1 MAKTNVKDMTKGSIY
16 KVIIAFAIPLFFSN
30 LFQQLYNAV
39 DSLIVG
45 QFLGK
50 NPLAAVS
57 SSGNLISLFV
67 SFFVGTASGIGVLI
81 AKFFGEKNIKNMRK
95 VIHTGIALGLVCSLI
110 LTIIGILLA
119 PVLLKL
125 MNTDADVLPE
135 SVKYFK
141 FYFAGVTGMV
151 MYNIFAGILNSL
163 GNSKRTLLY
172 LIISSILNISLDLL
186 FIGVFKMGVEGA
198 AIATSISQIL
208 SALLCFFFLIKKGT
222 IYQVK
227 LKEIKFDGKI
237 LMQIIKFGVPAGVQ
251 NSVVSL
257 ANVVVQSN
265 INIFGNN
272 AMAGNGAYVKIE
284 GFAFLP
290 INCFSLALTT
300 FVGQNLGARQ
310 YERAKK
316 GSLFGILCSTV
327 LAEIIG
333 ICVALFMPYLAKLF
347 SADPEVVE
355 LATRQARI
363 EGWFYFLLA
372 YSYSIAAICRGA
384 GKALI
389 PMIIMLSVWCGFR
402 VLYIEIAMALSEN
415 IMLIYIAYPLTW
427 GISTIIYFIYY
438 TFSDWVHGF
447 EKKKKIDYYKH

>member
-1 MAKTNVKDMTKGSIY
+1 MANIKDMTKGSIY
-16 KVIIAFAIPLFFSN
+16 KVIIAFAVPLFFSN

-81 AKFFGEKNIKNMRK
+81 AKFFGEKNIKSMRK
-95 VIHTGIALGLVCSLI
+95 VIHTGIALGLVCSLL
-110 LTIIGILLA
+110 LTAIGIIFA
-119 PVLLKL
+119 PYLLKL
-125 MNTDADVLPE
+125 MNTDVEVLPE
-135 SVKYFK
+135 SIKYFTY
-141 FYFAGVTGMV
+141 YFAGVVGMV
-151 MYNIFAGILNSL
+151 MYNIFAGILNAL

-172 LIISSILNISLDLL
+172 LIISSVLNVLLDLL
-186 FIGVFKMGVEGA
+186 FIGALKTGVEGA
-198 AIATSISQIL
+198 AIATSISQIF
-208 SALLCFFFLIKKGT
+208 SATLCFTFLLKKGT

-227 LKEIKFDGKI
+227 IKELKFDWKI
-237 LMQIIKFGVPAGVQ
+237 LVQIIKFGVPAGVQ

-290 INCFSLALTT
+290 INCFALALTT
-300 FVGQNLGARQ
+300 FVSQNLGAKK
-310 YERAKK
+310 YDRAKK
-316 GSLFGILCSTV
+316 GSMFGIICATV
-327 LAEIIG
+327 IAEIIG
-333 ICVALFMPYLAKLF
+333 IITATCMPYLAKLF
-347 SADPEVVE
+347 SSDPEVIE
-355 LATRQARI
+355 LATKQAKI

-372 YSYSIAAICRGA
+372 YSYSVAAICRGS

-402 VLYIEIAMALSEN
+402 VVYIETAMHFSEN
-415 IMLIYIAYPLTW
+415 ITLIYIAYPLTW
-427 GISTIIYFIYY
+427 GISSIIYFIYY

-447 EKKKKIDYYKH
+447 EKKKKLDYYKH

>member
-1 MAKTNVKDMTKGSIY
+1 M
-16 KVIIAFAIPLFFSN
+16 
-30 LFQQLYNAV
+30 
-39 DSLIVG
+39 
-45 QFLGK
+45 
-50 NPLAAVS
+50 
-57 SSGNLISLFV
+57 
-67 SFFVGTASGIGVLI
+67 LI
-81 AKFFGEKNIKNMRK
+81 AKFYGEKNIKSMRK
-95 VIHTGIALGLVCSLI
+95 VIHTGIALGLVCSVI
-110 LTIIGILLA
+110 LTIIGIIFA
-119 PVLLKL
+119 PMLLKV
-125 MNTDADVLPE
+125 MNTDASVLPE
-135 SVKYFK
+135 SVKYFT

-172 LIISSILNISLDLL
+172 LILSSVLNIGLDLL
-186 FIGVFKMGVEGA
+186 FIGAFKTGVEGA
-198 AIATSISQIL
+198 AIATSISQLL
-208 SALLCFFFLIKKGT
+208 SAFLCFLFLLKKGT

-227 LKEIKFDGKI
+227 IKEIKFDKRI
-237 LMQIIKFGVPAGVQ
+237 LIQIIKFGVPAGVQ

-310 YERAKK
+310 YDRAKK
-316 GSLFGILCSTV
+316 GSIFGIACSTII
-327 LAEIIG
+327 AEIIG
-333 ICVALFMPYLAKLF
+333 ICVALFMPVLAKLF
-347 SADPEVVE
+347 SADPEVID
-355 LATRQARI
+355 LATKQAKV

-372 YSYSIAAICRGA
+372 FSYSIAAICRGA
-384 GKALI
+384 GKPFI
-389 PMIIMLSVWCGFR
+389 PMIIMLAVWCGFR
-402 VLYIEIAMALSEN
+402 VAYIEIAMALSEN

-427 GISTIIYFIYY
+427 GISAIIYFIYY

-447 EKKKKIDYYKH
+447 EKKQKLDYYKH

>member
-81 AKFFGEKNIKNMRK
+81 AKFFGEKNIKNMRN

-172 LIISSILNISLDLL
+172 LIISSLLNISLDLL

-208 SALLCFFFLIKKGT
+208 SALLCFLFLIKKGT

-355 LATRQARI
+355 LATKQARI

-427 GISTIIYFIYY
+427 GISAIIYFIYY

-447 EKKKKIDYYKH
+447 EKKKKMDYYKH